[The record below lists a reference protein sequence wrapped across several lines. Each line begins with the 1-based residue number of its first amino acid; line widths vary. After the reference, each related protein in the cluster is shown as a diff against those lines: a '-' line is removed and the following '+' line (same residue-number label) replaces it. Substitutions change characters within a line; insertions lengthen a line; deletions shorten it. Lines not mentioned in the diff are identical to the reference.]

1 MAEDNGELLNSLLGM
16 LGDNPEEKISKAL
29 SSLGLGE
36 KAKTG
41 DVPLKE
47 TPDVSND
54 AADAFKG
61 TEGLETLLSMQSL
74 LSSVQ
79 GEDDRA
85 RFLSALKPFLSKE
98 KQPKIDSA
106 IRLLRIAKMA
116 EVAGKSDLLKEFKL

>member
-1 MAEDNGELLNSLLGM
+1 MAEDNGALLNSLIGM

-36 KAKTG
+36 KTQTE
-41 DVPLKE
+41 DMRFEE
-47 TPDVSND
+47 TPEVSND
-54 AADAFKG
+54 SINTPKNA
-61 TEGLETLLSMQSL
+61 EGLETLLGLQSL
-74 LSSVQ
+74 LSSAQ

-85 RFLSALKPFLSKE
+85 RFLSSLKPFLSKE

-116 EVAGKSDLLKEFKL
+116 EVAGKSDLLKDFKL